1 MADYQKVIAEVSF
14 NYPADGEEF
23 GEEAR
28 IIGINRFVDNG
39 EGLIRFSF
47 SLGRRTDGE
56 DTMSLVL
63 PYAEFMEKILE
74 LENEK

>member
-28 IIGINRFVDNG
+28 IIGINRFIDKG
-39 EGLIRFSF
+39 AGLIGFSF

-56 DTMSLVL
+56 DTMSLIL
-63 PYAEFMEKILE
+63 PYAELMAKILE
-74 LENEK
+74 LETEE